1 MKIPRNIIGSQL
13 ATLLEVY
20 GYKVTRQIGSHIRL
34 TTQKNGDH
42 HITIPLHKA
51 IHIGTLNNILKAIS
65 DHLEIDK
72 ETLVDELFSAR

>member
-1 MKIPRNIIGSQL
+1 MKIPRNISGGQL
-13 ATLLEVY
+13 AKLLEVY

-34 TTQKNGDH
+34 TTQKNGEH

>member
-1 MKIPRNIIGSQL
+1 MKIPRNISGGQL

-20 GYKVTRQIGSHIRL
+20 GYKVTRQVGSHDRL
-34 TTQKNGDH
+34 TTQKNGEH

-51 IHIGTLNNILKAIS
+51 IHIGTLNNILKTLA

-72 ETLVDELFSAR
+72 ETLIGELFSIS

>member
-1 MKIPRNIIGSQL
+1 MKIPRNISGGQL
-13 ATLLEVY
+13 AKLLEVY
-20 GYKVTRQIGSHIRL
+20 GYKVTRQVGSHIRL
-34 TTQKNGDH
+34 TTQKNGEH

-72 ETLVDELFSAR
+72 ETFVDDLFSIR

>member
-1 MKIPRNIIGSQL
+1 MKIPRNISGGQL
-13 ATLLEVY
+13 AKLLELY
-20 GYKVTRQIGSHIRL
+20 GYKVTRQVGSHIRL
-34 TTQKNGDH
+34 TTQKNGEH

-72 ETLVDELFSAR
+72 ETFVDDLFSIR

>member
-1 MKIPRNIIGSQL
+1 MKIPRNISGGQM
-13 ATLLEVY
+13 AKLLEVY

-42 HITIPLHKA
+42 HITVPLHKA

>member
-1 MKIPRNIIGSQL
+1 MKIPRNISGGQL
-13 ATLLEVY
+13 AKLLEVY

-42 HITIPLHKA
+42 HITVPLHKA

>member
-1 MKIPRNIIGSQL
+1 MKIPRNISGGQM
-13 ATLLEVY
+13 AKLLEVY
-20 GYKVTRQIGSHIRL
+20 GYKVTRQVGSHIRL

-42 HITIPLHKA
+42 HITVPLHKA